1 MREILIKLF
10 SAIVNVVIQGIY
22 DWQTK
27 VIYGEY

>member
-10 SAIVNVVIQGIY
+10 SAIVNAVIQGIY
-22 DWQTK
+22 GWRTK